1 MSSNESQS
9 PVIQSIDSNDLM
21 TNMTKVNTSEEVVN
35 SRPLQTPIIHN
46 ISPRTISGVLTQTNQ
61 NAIDWSSNGLIAFG
75 SHNRVIVADTKKS
88 VKYCQSMSSD

>member
-1 MSSNESQS
+1 MSSNQSQS
-9 PVIQSIDSNDLM
+9 PVIQIDSNDLM

-75 SHNRVIVADTKKS
+75 SHNRVIIADTKKC
-88 VKYCQSMSSD
+88 VRYCQSMSSD